1 MRDKKK
7 NGVYKCYCNF
17 LSLILTL
24 NNFAFNC
31 THHLQI
37 MGCAM
42 GTSKVSN
49 FTLNFH
55 QEKLHFLPQCCT
67 EKKITTAKQLSIAD
81 LQMIKRSY
89 ILHQ

>member
-1 MRDKKK
+1 
-7 NGVYKCYCNF
+7 
-17 LSLILTL
+17 
-24 NNFAFNC
+24 
-31 THHLQI
+31 
-37 MGCAM
+37 M